1 MTHHEATLAYQDLL
15 GRFSAALDAEQLR
28 TPDFFQRLQS
38 LTRVPTDRGALTE
51 LEQAL
56 IGIAVTGN
64 PTSPYP
70 GMLRS
75 YAQKALA
82 AGGTRDQILDALQLA
97 SVLGIHSL
105 TVGIPAVADVLR
117 SRGANPADQPLDAKQ
132 LALKADFEARR
143 GYWHESWDDMLALD
157 PEMFAAYLDYSS
169 LPGERGALEPGLREL
184 IYIAID
190 AVCTHLYVPG
200 IQLHAVNALEL
211 GVSPE
216 KIISALEIAA
226 LLAPLPY
233 FDAIESL
240 ADLFA
245 ESDGLQ

>member
-1 MTHHEATLAYQDLL
+1 MTHHETTLAYQDFL
-15 GRFSAALDAEQLR
+15 GRSSAALDAEQLR
-28 TPDFFQRLQS
+28 TPEFFRRLQS
-38 LTRVPTDRGALTE
+38 LTSVPGDRGALTD

-56 IGIAVTGN
+56 IGVAVTGN
-64 PTSPYP
+64 PASPHP
-70 GMLRS
+70 GKLHS
-75 YAQKALA
+75 YARQALA
-82 AGGTRDQILDALQLA
+82 AGGTREQIMDALQLA

-117 SRGANPADQPLDAKQ
+117 SRGANPADKPLDAGQ
-132 LALKADFEARR
+132 LALKADFESRR

-157 PEMFAAYLDYSS
+157 PEMFAAYLEYSA
-169 LPGERGALEPGLREL
+169 LPAERGTLEPGLREL

-200 IQLHAVNALEL
+200 IQLHTVNALGL

-216 KIISALEIAA
+216 KIISALEMAA

-233 FDAIESL
+233 FNAIESL

-245 ESDGLQ
+245 ESDGL